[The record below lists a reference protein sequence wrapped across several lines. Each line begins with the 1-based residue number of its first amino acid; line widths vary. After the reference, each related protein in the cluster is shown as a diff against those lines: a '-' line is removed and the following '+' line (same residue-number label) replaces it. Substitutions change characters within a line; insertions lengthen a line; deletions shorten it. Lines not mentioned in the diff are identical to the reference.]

1 MLIRHGESV
10 GNATRTISHFRTC
23 GGLSDAGRAQ
33 CELLAKRLD
42 RTGELTGAVL
52 YASHV
57 RRAVETAEFVAPVIG
72 AEIRIDERF
81 AELDP
86 GDECDGMTYDDLLAR
101 FSPDWTMEDPD
112 GVIYP
117 GGETVAALHT
127 RVAAALDS
135 VIAAHP
141 GELVA
146 ICTHG
151 GVVDVAMRIG
161 LRPPGA
167 RLVRPVHAQHVAH
180 RDDRHRSGQVADRSL
195 QRRRPPARRVL
206 AVTPR
211 ARPPLRFGLAPLPAR
226 RWRFPRRL

>member
-1 MLIRHGESV
+1 MAIEQERSPKTSLVLIRHGESV

-52 YASHV
+52 YASHI
-57 RRAVETAEFVAPVIG
+57 RRAIETAEFVAPVVS

-101 FSPDWTMEDPD
+101 FAPDWTLEDPD

-117 GGETVAALHT
+117 GGETVAGLHT
-127 RVAAALDS
+127 RVAAALDG
-135 VIAAHP
+135 VVAAHP
-141 GELVA
+141 GELVV

-161 LRPPGA
+161 LHLP
-167 RLVRPVHAQHVAH
+167 VRGWFDLFTVNT
-180 RDDRHRSGQVADRSL
+180 SL
-195 QRRRPPARRVL
+195 TGMTDTGR
-206 AVTPR
+206 
-211 ARPPLRFGLAPLPAR
+211 G
-226 RWRFPRRL
+226 RWRIDRYNDAAHLLDGFWP

>member
-1 MLIRHGESV
+1 MAIDEERHPKTSLVLIRHGESV

-57 RRAVETAEFVAPVIG
+57 RRAVETAEFVAPVLG

-86 GDECDGMTYDDLLAR
+86 GEDCDGMTYDDLLAR
-101 FSPDWTMEDPD
+101 FDPDWATDDPD
-112 GVIYP
+112 VEIYP
-117 GGETVAALHT
+117 GGETVAGLHA
-127 RVAAALDS
+127 RVTAALNG

-161 LRPPGA
+161 LQLPIRGWFD
-167 RLVRPVHAQHVAH
+167 LFTLNTSLTGMT
-180 RDDRHRSGQVADRSL
+180 DTGQ
-195 QRRRPPARRVL
+195 
-206 AVTPR
+206 
-211 ARPPLRFGLAPLPAR
+211 G
-226 RWRFPRRL
+226 RWRIDRYNDAAHLLDGFWP